1 MNVQDWLM
9 ENGVSEK
16 NATSTVKIFNKL
28 NTLSKRDE
36 VIETFIRILTKG
48 GKSVNYGHTEDMA
61 NVFMSRK
68 KWSAKRLR
76 DLYEAEKRG
85 YTALTALHGIS
96 RGYGEPSDDFFTVFH
111 KMAEAGAERRK
122 GQFVGITGEVEQEV
136 HLNWWRETANKRG

>member
-1 MNVQDWLM
+1 MNAQDWLV

-16 NATSTVKIFNKL
+16 NATATIKIFNKL
-28 NTLSKRDE
+28 NAISKRDE
-36 VIETFIRILTKG
+36 LIETFIRILVKG
-48 GKSVNYGHTEDMA
+48 GKSVNYGLTEEMA

-76 DLYEAEKRG
+76 SLYEAEKRV
-85 YTALTALHGIS
+85 YMALTALHGIS

-122 GQFVGITGEVEQEV
+122 GQFVGITGEVEQQV
-136 HLNWWRETANKRG
+136 HLQWWRETADQRG